1 MTLLKVQNLSVGIKG
16 GQAPLAPAPLRGSS
30 AAPHAGEFPRNAPR
44 SPAKKILLAID
55 NISFNINPGEIL
67 GLAGESGC
75 GKSLTALAISRLLPP
90 AAEIAGG
97 TITFNGMPLHSLTE
111 KELCKIRGKDISM
124 IFQEPRLFLNP
135 LMRAGAQI
143 AETLELHGLVN
154 KNALRS
160 TVLDTLARLGFA
172 EPEKIYGAFPH
183 QLSGGMC
190 QRVMIAIA
198 AVCRPRLLIA
208 DEPSTALDAAREEQI
223 LSLLKQ
229 INRDFGTAILF
240 ISHDLSVIRR
250 FCGRCMVMYAGNI
263 VEAGPTDAVFSAPA
277 HPYTQALIGAIPGRE
292 RRGKP
297 LANISGRVPAITD
310 RLPGCPFAP
319 RCPHALEKCR
329 LTFPPETNHGG
340 GHTTHCFL
348 TGAAYA

>member
-1 MTLLKVQNLSVGIKG
+1 MTLLEVRNLSVGIRG
-16 GQAPLAPAPLRGSS
+16 GAAPLSQKQIA
-30 AAPHAGEFPRNAPR
+30 
-44 SPAKKILLAID
+44 LAID
-55 NISFNINPGEIL
+55 NISFNIDAGEIA
-67 GLAGESGC
+67 GMAGESGC
-75 GKSLTALAISRLLPP
+75 GKSLTALAISRLLP
-90 AAEIAGG
+90 AAAKIAGG
-97 TITFNGMPLHSLTE
+97 TITFNGIPLHSLAE
-111 KELCKIRGKDISM
+111 KELCQIRGNAISM

-143 AETLELHGLVN
+143 AETLELHGLAG
-154 KNALRS
+154 KKAARS
-160 TVLDTLARLGFA
+160 TALDTLAKLGFA
-172 EPEKIYGAFPH
+172 EPEKIYSAFPH

-198 AVCRPRLLIA
+198 AVCRPKLLIA
-208 DEPSTALDAAREEQI
+208 DEPSTALDAAAQEQI

-250 FCGRCMVMYAGNI
+250 FCGRFMVMYAGNI
-263 VEAGPTDAVFSAPA
+263 VESGPAEEIFSAAA
-277 HPYTQALIGAIPGRE
+277 HPYTQALIGAIPCRE

-319 RCPHALEKCR
+319 RCPRALKKCR
-329 LTFPPETNHGG
+329 TGFPPETNPGG
-340 GHTTHCFL
+340 GHTTHCFA
-348 TGAAYA
+348 TGAAHA